1 MKKLIVA
8 LAFSAV
14 LATPVLALDG
24 QALYNDKGCGGCHGE
39 AGASITPTFPKLA
52 GQHAKYITSQAIAIR
67 DGKRNS
73 GMTSMMRPIVA
84 AVTNEEFQAI
94 ADFLASK

>member
-1 MKKLIVA
+1 MKKLLA
-8 LAFSAV
+8 TLAFSAI

-24 QALYNDKGCGGCHGE
+24 QALYNAKGCGGCHGE

-52 GQHAKYITSQAIAIR
+52 GQHASYIANQAKAIR

-73 GMTSMMRPIVA
+73 GMSAMMRPIVA
-84 AVTNEEFQAI
+84 AASDEEIAAI
-94 ADFLASK
+94 ADFLASQ